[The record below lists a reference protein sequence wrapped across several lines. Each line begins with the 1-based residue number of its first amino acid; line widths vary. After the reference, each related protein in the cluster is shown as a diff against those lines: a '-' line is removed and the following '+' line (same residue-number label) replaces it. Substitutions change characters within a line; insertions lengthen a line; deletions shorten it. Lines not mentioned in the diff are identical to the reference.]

1 MLDKFTAKG
10 AIVGKLVVK
19 EEELYVDVP
28 GKGVYPARLSR
39 DFSQYADKDIS
50 QATRFTTDILG
61 SIVKMSP
68 YIAVSAITGGVGGA
82 TLGAISGSGTMYVQ
96 VYTDSM
102 AKAISEGATR
112 EQATEYAHIS
122 AMIEAGTEML
132 SGGIPGAPK
141 GLLSSGIQGK
151 IDDVVKVMVKDGT
164 FRKFISTGVDVF
176 GEGAEE
182 ALAEYL
188 GSMALSIYTEDER
201 SDEELTNRIEHGITI
216 LTCIRH
222 MPHRT
227 THKRCLAR

>member
-1 MLDKFTAKG
+1 
-10 AIVGKLVVK
+10 
-19 EEELYVDVP
+19 
-28 GKGVYPARLSR
+28 
-39 DFSQYADKDIS
+39 
-50 QATRFTTDILG
+50 
-61 SIVKMSP
+61 MSP
-68 YIAVSAITGGVGGA
+68 YIAASALGGLGGTVLSTVA
-82 TLGAISGSGTMYVQ
+82 GTGTMYTQ

-102 AKAISEGATR
+102 AKAINEGATR
-112 EQATEYAHIS
+112 EQATQYAHAS

-201 SDEELTNRIEHGITI
+201 SDEELTQDMVKAFIMGSVTSATMQMGKYGII
-216 LTCIRH
+216 KAEYRDWE
-222 MPHRT
+222 T
-227 THKRCLAR
+227 T